1 MKRAYIDPKSL
12 CKDRYQ
18 MATPEVGIG
27 QTTNRRRGLR
37 TPVKSLVYLTKTKD
51 TPGFLL
57 NLSKDGMAIQAMEI
71 LLQGWRIEFQ
81 FSLPK
86 TKVEIS
92 GSADIVWC
100 DSTGRAGLKLASLGE
115 FDRFHLHRWVTETQ
129 IN

>member
-1 MKRAYIDPKSL
+1 
-12 CKDRYQ
+12 

-37 TPVKSLVYLTKTKD
+37 TPVKPLVYLTKTTD

-57 NLSKDGMAIQAMEI
+57 NLSEKGMAIQAMEI
-71 LLQGWRIEFQ
+71 LQQGWRIEFQ

-92 GSADIVWC
+92 GSADIMWC
-100 DSTGRAGLKLASLGE
+100 DCTGRAGLKFAKLCE
-115 FDRFHLHRWVTETQ
+115 YDRFHLHRWITETQ